1 MTALP
6 KTPSFR
12 LDGRRALVTG
22 ASRGIGLAG
31 AAALA
36 EAGAHV
42 VLAAR
47 GRPALDAAVAAVRAA
62 GGSAEAME
70 LDVSDLDAVQAKIT
84 AAGPF
89 HILFNNAGASRP
101 KPMLETLPED
111 LDHVMDVNFR
121 AAYFVAKA
129 AAAGMAR
136 AAIAGSIIHTSS
148 QMGHVGGADRT
159 VYAASKHAIEGLT
172 KSMAIELGPLGI
184 RVNSIGPTFIRTELT
199 RATFDNPARMDWI
212 RSKIKLGRVGEIED
226 IMGAVLFLASDAA
239 ALITGTSLLIDGGW
253 TAG

>member
-1 MTALP
+1 MTRFP

-42 VLAAR
+42 VMAAR
-47 GRPALDAAVAAVRAA
+47 GRASLDQSVAAIKAA
-62 GGSAEAME
+62 GGSAEALT
-70 LDVSDLDAVQAKIT
+70 LDVGDLDAVEREIT
-84 AAGPF
+84 KAGPF

-101 KPMLETLPED
+101 KPMLETQPAD

-129 AAAGMAR
+129 AAAGMAK
-136 AAIAGSIIHTSS
+136 AGITGSIIHTSS
-148 QMGHVGGADRT
+148 QMGQVGGADRT

-184 RVNSIGPTFIRTELT
+184 RVNSIGPTFIRTDLT
-199 RATFDNPARMDWI
+199 QATFDNPERMKWI
-212 RSKIKLGRVGEIED
+212 RSKIKLDRVGEIED
-226 IMGAVLFLASDAA
+226 IMGAVLFLAGDASA
-239 ALITGTSLLIDGGW
+239 MVTGTSLLIDGGW